1 MPSTVSHSEGCVQ
14 THTSQI
20 ANSLLSLPSL
30 AGLGVY
36 SSESDSDSGD
46 SHRDNSKPRGSRDG
60 KSSSS
65 SSKSSKRKKSS
76 KDVVT
81 SKLPK
86 PEEIAAAFK
95 DTKAAV
101 SSKEKPAFMPVPRAV
116 QEKQRDSGKTSSK
129 QSERQL
135 CCHPYFMFIAIHTA
149 YQLVHRYNTCAS
161 AIPTTFYVHVK
172 AFTYICMFF

>member
-1 MPSTVSHSEGCVQ
+1 M
-14 THTSQI
+14 
-20 ANSLLSLPSL
+20 
-30 AGLGVY
+30 Y

-46 SHRDNSKPRGSRDG
+46 SPRDNSKPRGSRDG
-60 KSSSS
+60 KASSSG
-65 SSKSSKRKKSS
+65 KSSKRKKSG

-135 CCHPYFMFIAIHTA
+135 CCHPYFMFITTHTA
-149 YQLVHRYNTCAS
+149 YQLKHRYNTCAS
-161 AIPTTFYVHVK
+161 AIPTTLYVHVHV
-172 AFTYICMFF
+172 YMYMYMYM